1 MSTRSAPLHLP
12 RTSESDQ
19 LLRIRHSCSHV
30 MAMAVQRLFK
40 NVQVTIGP
48 WTETGFYYDF
58 DAPEPFTP
66 QDLKKIRKG
75 MQKILRQKL
84 PFRREEVSRQ
94 EAQRRI
100 EAMGELYKLEILAD
114 LRDPITLYHLG
125 DQWWDLCA
133 GPHVANTAEIN
144 PDAVD
149 LETVA
154 GAYWRGDETKAQL
167 QRIYGTAFET
177 PQQLAEHKRRREEAR
192 KRDHR
197 RLGRQLGLFL
207 LSDSVGPGLPLWTPR
222 GTQLRS
228 LLQNYLQQQQEQRG
242 YQHVVTPH
250 IARVEL
256 FRTSGHWQNYRED
269 MFPLMAENDS
279 DRAAEEGFVMKPM
292 NCPFH
297 VQIYKAELR
306 SYRDL
311 PYRLA
316 EFGTVYRY
324 EQSGELGGLTRA
336 RGFTQ
341 DDSHLFVTP
350 EQLDE
355 EFRQV
360 VDLILTVFQDL
371 EFRQFKA
378 RLSFRGPQT
387 TKMIGHPEAWD
398 QAEAAI
404 RRAVNHLGIDTVE
417 GPGEAAFYGPK
428 LDFLVYD
435 SLGREWQLGTV
446 QVDYNLPERFDLEYV
461 AADGSRQRPTM
472 LHRAIFGSL
481 ERFIGI
487 LIEDCGGD
495 FPFWLAPEQIRILP
509 VTAPALTAAR
519 QLATRL
525 GSHGVRATVECSG
538 ERLGK
543 LIRNGEIRKIPVLAI
558 LGEQEMETD
567 SVSLRTRRQGD
578 LGAMAQARLVELAR
592 DTVAGRRATLMP

>member
-1 MSTRSAPLHLP
+1 MSTPSAPLHLP

-75 MQKILRQKL
+75 MQKILRQNL

-94 EAQRRI
+94 EARRRI
-100 EAMGELYKLEILAD
+100 EAIGEPYKLEILAD
-114 LRDPITLYHLG
+114 LREPITLYHLG
-125 DQWWDLCA
+125 DRWWDLCA

-177 PQQLAEHKRRREEAR
+177 PEQLAEHQRRQEEAQ

-197 RLGRQLGLFL
+197 RLGRELGLFL
-207 LSDSVGPGLPLWTPR
+207 FSGSVGPGLPLWTPR

-228 LLQNYLQQQQEQRG
+228 LLKDYLRQQQQQRG

-250 IARVEL
+250 VARVEL

-341 DDSHLFVTP
+341 DDSHLFVAP

-360 VDLILTVFQDL
+360 VDLILTVFRDL
-371 EFRQFKA
+371 EFRQFKV

-387 TKMIGHPEAWD
+387 TKMIGRPEAWD

-509 VTAPALTAAR
+509 VTAAALTAAR

-525 GSHGVRATVECSG
+525 CSHGVRATVEASG

-543 LIRNGEIRKIPVLAI
+543 LIRNGETRRIPVLGI
-558 LGEQEMETD
+558 LGEQEMEAD

-578 LGAMAQARLVELAR
+578 LGAMAQARLVELACSA
-592 DTVAGRRATLMP
+592 VAGRRATLMP